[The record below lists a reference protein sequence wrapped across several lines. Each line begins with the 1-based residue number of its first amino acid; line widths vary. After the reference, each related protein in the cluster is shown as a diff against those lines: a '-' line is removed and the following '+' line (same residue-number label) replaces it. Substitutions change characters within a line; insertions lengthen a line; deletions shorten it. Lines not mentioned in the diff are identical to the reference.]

1 MEYSRLVRTLIGLF
15 RQNKIPYMIVGGLAV
30 NYWGMP
36 RATFDIDLVIAL
48 QPQDI
53 PQLVQPMR
61 ALRYRTFLET
71 VSMNAAMAGEP
82 AVVTPEDLAGAQAIE
97 RNTHHDG
104 QVGCSITKPKDG
116 ARYPTVTDR
125 LVTGF
130 DLEDNDVVTFLG
142 IPIFITRF
150 PVENVRVPVNHRVS
164 VKGYALGVEL

>member
-61 ALRYRTFLET
+61 ALRYRAFLEA

-116 ARYPTVTDR
+116 HGILPSRTAWLPASISKITTWSP
-125 LVTGF
+125 F
-130 DLEDNDVVTFLG
+130 SAFLFLSHASLSRMYG
-142 IPIFITRF
+142 CW
-150 PVENVRVPVNHRVS
+150 
-164 VKGYALGVEL
+164 